1 MYTPGMEHTKA
12 QPDGAGGGGTTIP
25 LKPGIRKKAR
35 CADGDLED
43 IVTDILG
50 LPADVMVTTF
60 GLLDLKT
67 LVMVIPSVSSNPR
80 SPPTTGPPIP
90 AA

>member
-1 MYTPGMEHTKA
+1 MEHTKA
-12 QPDGAGGGGTTIP
+12 ELDGAGGGGATSP

-35 CADGDLED
+35 CADGAFEDVDLRAG
-43 IVTDILG
+43 TRILG
-50 LPADVMVTTF
+50 QPADVMVTMF